1 MPSPTRT
8 SIKLGKAQTAAASR
22 DHRPH
27 GRAADVRVARDPRPR
42 RDPAPA
48 ARVPGRSTVVV
59 SDLWPSAVD
68 TGELPADDAPVVDP
82 TPVGGVPIAR
92 VPRRWRRRVVWS
104 LVATFVAGSMYYAIT
119 LYQVHT
125 TGQSDHAGP
134 ADAIVVMGAAQY
146 DGTPSPLLQARLDH
160 ALLLWGQG
168 YAPRDGGHRRQSTR
182 RPVHRGRAHRRRTWS
197 SAGCRWTRSSRRPRG
212 RARSTRSRPSPSCWR
227 TEGCCESSWS
237 AIPFHSLRIKLTAEE
252 LGLDAEVSPTR
263 TSPVQGSEAWRR
275 EMKEAAGVALGRIIG
290 FRRLLDL
297 TG

>member
-1 MPSPTRT
+1 
-8 SIKLGKAQTAAASR
+8 
-22 DHRPH
+22 
-27 GRAADVRVARDPRPR
+27 
-42 RDPAPA
+42 
-48 ARVPGRSTVVV
+48 V

-68 TGELPADDAPVVDP
+68 TGALPVDDAPVADP

-92 VPRRWRRRVVWS
+92 APRRWRRRVAWS
-104 LVATFVAGSMYYAIT
+104 LLATFVAGSVYYAIT

-134 ADAIVVMGAAQY
+134 SDAIVVMGAAQY

-168 YAPRDGGHRRQSTR
+168 YAPLMVVTGGNQPGDRFTEASASTAYL
-182 RPVHRGRAHRRRTWS
+182 VERGVPAD
-197 SAGCRWTRSSRRPRG
+197 AILEE
-212 RARSTRSRPSPSCWR
+212 
-227 TEGCCESSWS
+227 TEGQSSFGS
-237 AIPFHSLRIKLTAEE
+237 LEAVAQLLEDRGVRRVLLVSDPFHSLRIELTAEE

-263 TSPVQGSEAWRR
+263 TSPVQGGEAWRR

-290 FRRLLDL
+290 FRRLLDI